1 MVAMAA
7 GAILVAL
14 AGCGSDSKSGV
25 TVKGADQS
33 ETTEAVGTTAVDTS
47 AVETVETTEPE
58 TTDVATTE
66 ATDTTE
72 PETTEPE
79 TTEPETTEP
88 ASTEPATTE
97 SAPLFPAGWQPS
109 DLPDSQVIAPKA
121 EENWTGVPSPPL
133 PASGEQLADGIYPA
147 DQVAWEPQDPESLG
161 ITVQRLDLCTDLPE
175 DACINYGEP
184 FQPTELGVN
193 ESATLPL
200 TISLDDTVGV
210 VMIGYECTSVVKKGN
225 GSDLSALYAAFD
237 SAYTTTI
244 GSQLAADASNDQTI
258 IEALTKSPANGF
270 SGAATSCPEN
280 FDSGLVFKTGEAP
293 PILMQT
299 ITGFVYNDA
308 TGDYDRP
315 PLTPLSAT
323 GLETVEVKDGHM
335 TLYIYAGFF
344 S

>member
-1 MVAMAA
+1 MLIAVTA
-7 GAILVAL
+7 
-14 AGCGSDSKSGV
+14 CGSDSKSGV
-25 TVKGADQS
+25 TIKDASQS
-33 ETTEAVGTTAVDTS
+33 ETTSAVDTTAVETS
-47 AVETVETTEPE
+47 AVDTVDTTEPE

-66 ATDTTE
+66 ATESTE
-72 PETTEPE
+72 PETTEAE

-88 ASTEPATTE
+88 ASTEPATTAA
-97 SAPLFPAGWQPS
+97 APLFPAGWRPAE
-109 DLPDSQVIAPKA
+109 LPESQVIAPKA

-193 ESATLPL
+193 ESTTLPL

-210 VMIGYECTSVVKKGN
+210 VMIGYECTSIVKSGN
-225 GSDLSALYAAFD
+225 GADLSALYAAFD
-237 SAYTTTI
+237 SAYSSTI
-244 GSQLAADASNDQTI
+244 ASQLAPDASNAQAI
-258 IEALTKSPANGF
+258 VEALTKSPANGF

-280 FDSGLVFKTGEAP
+280 FDSGLVFKSGDAP

-299 ITGFVYNDA
+299 ITNFVYNES
-308 TGDYDRP
+308 TGDYDQP

-323 GLETVEVKDGHM
+323 GLESVEIKDGHM

>member
-1 MVAMAA
+1 MMA
-7 GAILVAL
+7 GAMLFAL

-33 ETTEAVGTTAVDTS
+33 GTTEAVDTTAVDTT
-47 AVETVETTEPE
+47 VVDTVETTAPE
-58 TTDVATTE
+58 TTDVDTTE
-66 ATDTTE
+66 AAETTA
-72 PETTEPE
+72 PETTEPD
-79 TTEPETTEP
+79 TTPPDTTEP

-193 ESATLPL
+193 ESTTLPL
-200 TISLDDTVGV
+200 TVSLDDSVGV
-210 VMIGYECTSVVKKGN
+210 VMIGYECTSIVKKGN
-225 GSDLSALYAAFD
+225 GADLSALYTAFD
-237 SAYTTTI
+237 SAYTATI
-244 GSQLAADASNDQTI
+244 GSQLAADGSNDQAI
-258 IEALTKSPANGF
+258 IEALTKAPANGF
-270 SGAATSCPEN
+270 SGASTTCPEN
-280 FDSGLVFKTGEAP
+280 LDNGLVYKTGDAP

-323 GLETVEVKDGHM
+323 GLEVVEVEDGHM